1 MPYEFLEDEA
11 IADVAFEAWGRSVEE
26 MFTAA
31 GEATMNVMVGDLQT
45 IEKRTRRDVR
55 VDSEALDLLLFNLLQ
70 ELIYY
75 KDAERL
81 LLRVETIQVD
91 LGGQILVAHAV
102 LAGEELEMARHE
114 LVVDVKAVTLHRFR
128 VEETERGWRAHV
140 ILDI

>member
-1 MPYEFLEDEA
+1 
-11 IADVAFEAWGRSVEE
+11 
-26 MFTAA
+26 
-31 GEATMNVMVGDLQT
+31 MVGDFQT

-55 VDSEALDLLLFNLLQ
+55 VESESLDLLLLNLLQ

-75 KDAERL
+75 KDAERI
-81 LLRVETIQVD
+81 LLRVETIRVD
-91 LGGQILVAHAV
+91 LGRQIFVARAE

-114 LVVDVKAVTLHRFR
+114 LVVDVKAVTLHCLR